1 MNKEGHL
8 TENAWLPAT
17 GHQLRKTGVHFDA
30 VRVRGRDG
38 RRLAHAMAMLTGGQP
53 GPIIAEANN
62 GKAMYFLLKPGSTS
76 HRSWPAGVERLDY
89 VLIPALYG
97 ATWPLSWWW
106 RPAPDGPRLVHTL
119 LLLSTA
125 RAFLG
130 STPRVAEGMVTEAP

>member
-1 MNKEGHL
+1 MNQQGHV
-8 TENAWLPAT
+8 TEIDWLPAT

-30 VRVRGRDG
+30 IRIRGNDG
-38 RRLAHAMAMLTGGQP
+38 RRLANAMAMLTRGRP

-62 GKAMYFLLKPGSTS
+62 GKAMCFLMNPGSIS
-76 HRSWPAGVERLDY
+76 GRSWPEGVERLDY

-97 ATWPLSWWW
+97 ATWPLSWYCV
-106 RPAPDGPRLVHTL
+106 PTPDGRLVHTL

-130 STPRVAEGMVTEAP
+130 CAPRVAEGMVTEAP